1 MELFS
6 EVYGC
11 YYLVLQK
18 LLARAEAPELP
29 QMRQQIM
36 GEGFGE
42 SMLYMIP
49 KIESGEWKLFTR
61 EGKLFYSK
69 INQDFTVPVS
79 ALQQSYLKALLE
91 DPRIHLFLSEPT
103 KRQLQDALAA
113 AEPLWHQDDF
123 YYFDRFADADPYED
137 TQYQKNFRTILTGI
151 RQRQYVDIDYNSP
164 RGRRLHHHYLPCRL
178 EYSVKNDKFRLIAL
192 EKRKAQNDRLELL
205 NLGRMQ
211 QVSLIDC
218 YADSS
223 IDINEKIQASYY
235 KEPLR
240 LLIKDKRNALER
252 AMLHFANYEKNTTKI
267 DDNTYECLI
276 YYNETMETEL
286 LIEVMSFGPMLTVLG
301 SEKFLRALRARLQR
315 QNNLLERK
323 DDTI

>member
-18 LLARAEAPELP
+18 LLTRVEALELP

-36 GEGFGE
+36 REGFGE

-61 EGKLFYSK
+61 RGKLFYSK
-69 INQDFTVPVS
+69 LKQDFALPVS
-79 ALQQSYLKALLE
+79 TLQQSYLKALLE

-103 KRQLQDALAA
+103 KKLLQDALTS

-137 TQYQKNFRTILTGI
+137 AHYQKNFRTILTGI

-164 RGRRLHHHYLPCRL
+164 KGRRLHHHYLPCRL
-178 EYSVKNDKFRLIAL
+178 EYSVKNDRFRLIAL
-192 EKRKAQNDRLELL
+192 ERKKQNHRLELL
-205 NLGRMQ
+205 NLSRMQ

-218 YADSS
+218 YADNS

-240 LLIKDKRNALER
+240 LLIKDERNALER
-252 AMLHFANYEKNTTKI
+252 AMLHFANYEKNTTRI

-286 LIEVMSFGPMLTVLG
+286 VIEVMSFGPMLTVLG

-315 QNNLLERK
+315 QQNLLERK
-323 DDTI
+323 DDTL